1 MRMQWKPLQ
10 RSQMRKPIHLRK
22 VVYFSALLL
31 LLGSSVWAQQLAD
44 RPRQAAIR
52 TFAYDTTQETVVE
65 GTVLSYTPE
74 SATPPVGTHLILQ
87 TAAGA
92 IDVHL
97 GAASFL
103 EANHFSVAKGE
114 SVKVV
119 GVRST
124 SRQGTVF
131 LVRVIQKG
139 GQSLVLRTANGASLS
154 LARGRSMGAQ
164 KAQKLDGAR

>member
-1 MRMQWKPLQ
+1 MQLKPLQ
-10 RSQMRKPIHLRK
+10 RSKMQKAIRVRNVGL
-22 VVYFSALLL
+22 FSAFLLL
-31 LLGSSVWAQQLAD
+31 FGNTVCAQQLAD
-44 RPRQAAIR
+44 RPRQAAMR

-65 GTVLSYTPE
+65 GTVLSYTAK

-87 TAAGA
+87 TVAGA

-103 EANHFSVAKGE
+103 EANHFSLAQGD

-119 GVRST
+119 GVSSA

-139 GQSLVLRTANGASLS
+139 GQSLVLRTAKGASLS

-164 KAQKLDGAR
+164 KAQQLDGAR